1 MNNEEKKAIKND
13 KGKTT
18 EEKAV
23 KETTAEGTAEEQPAK
38 EKKTWKQQLTR
49 PIPPV
54 WAWII
59 VGGFA
64 IASLIT
70 MIILINI

>member
-13 KGKTT
+13 KEKTT

-23 KETTAEGTAEEQPAK
+23 KETTAEGTTEEQPAK

-49 PIPPV
+49 PIPPI